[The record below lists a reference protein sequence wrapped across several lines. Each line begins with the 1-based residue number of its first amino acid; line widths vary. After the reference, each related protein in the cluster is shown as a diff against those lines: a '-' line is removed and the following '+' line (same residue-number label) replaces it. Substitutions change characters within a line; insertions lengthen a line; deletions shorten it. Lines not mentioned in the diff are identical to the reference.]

1 MQIERFCILP
11 ESGLFTLKS
20 SSHTQLSDQE
30 ILKHFYADHSN
41 VWLGSLLERYTLL
54 LYGVS
59 MKYLKNPEEARDAV
73 QQIFL
78 KVITE
83 LHKYEVSY
91 FSSWIYMIAKNHCL
105 MLLRNRKHGIP
116 VDQMNDPVIETEDPD
131 PLKDESMLRDLNE
144 AMSHLNAEQR
154 TCIRMFYLEKKSY
167 QMIASE
173 TGFALIK
180 VKSYI
185 QNGKRNLRLLLE
197 KKFDQFEK

>member
-1 MQIERFCILP
+1 MNSTSATRL
-11 ESGLFTLKS
+11 T
-20 SSHTQLSDQE
+20 DQE
-30 ILKHFYADHSN
+30 ILKHFYADHN
-41 VWLGSLLERYTLL
+41 NEWLGTLLERYTML

-91 FSSWIYMIAKNHCL
+91 FSSWLYMIAKNHCL
-105 MLLRNRKHGIP
+105 MQLRNRRHGISVDLVNEP
-116 VDQMNDPVIETEDPD
+116 VSEIEDPD
-131 PLKDESMLRDLNE
+131 PLQNEALLRDLEE
-144 AMSHLNAEQR
+144 AMQHLNTEQK

-167 QMIASE
+167 QAIASE
-173 TGFALIK
+173 TGFNLLK

-185 QNGKRNLRLLLE
+185 QNGKRNLRILLE
-197 KKFDQFEK
+197 KKLDHPDK

>member
-1 MQIERFCILP
+1 VNPSE
-11 ESGLFTLKS
+11 
-20 SSHTQLSDQE
+20 HTHLTDQE
-30 ILKHFYADHSN
+30 ILKHFYADHN
-41 VWLGSLLERYTLL
+41 NEWLGSLLERYTLL

-105 MLLRNRKHGIP
+105 ILLRNQKRGFP
-116 VDQMNDPVIETEDPD
+116 VDRMTEPVAETEDPD
-131 PLKDESMLRDLNE
+131 PLKDESLLRDLKE
-144 AMSHLNAEQR
+144 ALKHLNPEQR
-154 TCIRMFYLEKKSY
+154 TCIRMFYLEKKTY
-167 QMIASE
+167 QSIASE
-173 TGFALIK
+173 TGYNILK

-197 KKFDQFEK
+197 KKFDNLES